1 MIHND
6 AFDDQVAA
14 ALRDCD
20 AIATCKELAIHLGD
34 KYGCVMYARVYGS
47 LCRLNNRG
55 RVVRKRYASSANVF
69 WCPTQPSPDLSA
81 LEWTDAKGTP

>member
-1 MIHND
+1 MICNE

-20 AIATCKELAIHLGD
+20 EIATCKELAIHLGD
-34 KYGCVMYARVYGS
+34 QHGAMLYARVYAS
-47 LCRLNNRG
+47 LNRMVRAG

-69 WCPTQPSPDLSA
+69 WCPTAPSPDLSA
-81 LEWTDAKGTP
+81 LDWTDAEGKQ